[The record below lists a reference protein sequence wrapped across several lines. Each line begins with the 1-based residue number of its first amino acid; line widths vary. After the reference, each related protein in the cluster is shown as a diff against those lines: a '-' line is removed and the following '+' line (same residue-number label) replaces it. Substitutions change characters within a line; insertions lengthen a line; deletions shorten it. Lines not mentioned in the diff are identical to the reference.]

1 MSLLWFSPNVP
12 VRTEVGHRY
21 NCNNV
26 QGAITELLKW
36 SKRGRKSQIAADL
49 CLDALDHKVR
59 PEVLRDAFREAA
71 AEQGVLLPTL
81 WLPRAVPHSAGHL
94 VTHCGTLLA
103 TKRWGRGF
111 VGGFLMVS
119 TEHYAWLRLLR
130 SRDFRTQLPRVL
142 GLGVELTLPDPWV
155 ARLENLDK
163 AEIAHELAS
172 KRMPPSPS
180 IGSSTG
186 PHNDH
191 PGRGSAPPQQR

>member
-1 MSLLWFSPNVP
+1 M
-12 VRTEVGHRY
+12 T
-21 NCNNV
+21 
-26 QGAITELLKW
+26 
-36 SKRGRKSQIAADL
+36 KRGRKWKIAADL
-49 CLDALDHKVR
+49 RLEALDHEALDHKVR

-94 VTHCGTLLA
+94 VTRCGTLLA

-163 AEIAHELAS
+163 AKIAHELAT

-180 IGSSTG
+180 IGSSAG
-186 PHNDH
+186 PHKDH